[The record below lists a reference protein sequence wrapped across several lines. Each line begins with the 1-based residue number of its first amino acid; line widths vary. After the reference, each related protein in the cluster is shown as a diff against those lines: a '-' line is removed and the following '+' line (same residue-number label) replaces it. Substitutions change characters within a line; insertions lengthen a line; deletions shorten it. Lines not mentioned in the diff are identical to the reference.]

1 MNVCTEIIGPNINIK
16 MVIESLKIKSKS
28 NYFWDD
34 MVYLDDF
41 DVKLV
46 KVVRRESRIGVD
58 IYYIGYVLEPKDDIK
73 SINPL
78 HLIVRHLFGRI
89 EKIEGSSDRY
99 LVVDENNKEVINVF
113 DKLWKFIKDE
123 INRLIKRNDKITFG
137 NADNK
142 ISEYNKLRFSSD
154 VELPLDTLIE
164 FHMLTIVINC
174 VIEKGNKYYPE
185 IYLEE
190 CLYEDDIV

>member
-1 MNVCTEIIGPNINIK
+1 

-58 IYYIGYVLEPKDDIK
+58 IYYIGYVLEPEDDINI
-73 SINPL
+73 INPL
-78 HLIVRHLFGRI
+78 YLIVRHLFGRV
-89 EKIEGSSDRY
+89 EKIQGSSNRY

-123 INRLIKRNDKITFG
+123 INRLIKRNNKIIFG
-137 NADNK
+137 NVDNK
-142 ISEYNKLRFSSD
+142 ISETTN
-154 VELPLDTLIE
+154 
-164 FHMLTIVINC
+164 
-174 VIEKGNKYYPE
+174 
-185 IYLEE
+185 
-190 CLYEDDIV
+190 

>member
-1 MNVCTEIIGPNINIK
+1 
-16 MVIESLKIKSKS
+16 MVVESLKIKSKS
-28 NYFWDD
+28 NYLWDD
-34 MVYLDDF
+34 MVYLDYF

-58 IYYIGYVLEPKDDIK
+58 IYYIGYVLKPKNDFN

-78 HLIVRHLFGRI
+78 YLIARHLFGRI
-89 EKIEGSSDRY
+89 EKIEGSSDSY

-154 VELPLDTLIE
+154 VDLPLYALIE

-185 IYLEE
+185 IYLDE
-190 CLYEDDIV
+190 CLYEADIV